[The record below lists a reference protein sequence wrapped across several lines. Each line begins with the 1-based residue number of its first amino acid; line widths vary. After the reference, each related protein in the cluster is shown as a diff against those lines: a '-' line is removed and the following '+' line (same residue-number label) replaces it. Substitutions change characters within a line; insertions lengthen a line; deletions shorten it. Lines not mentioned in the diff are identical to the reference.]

1 MRDKKRFLTVL
12 LSIMCML
19 SLILTSFSITAVSS
33 ADDISGDDGTVEG
46 TDDEDEED
54 EEDGDDEDADDDLGG
69 IDTVMNFVASKIE
82 KKAVTLK
89 WDKVSDIDGYTVE
102 YKAASASKW
111 SDKAVAAAKNSVKIT
126 GLKIGTRY
134 NFRIRAYIHYEE
146 DLDDEEDE
154 EEEEEEEFIDDIIE
168 EDEEDEEED
177 EGEEDFPEYEYG
189 EYSKMTLTTLKKD
202 GSGVK
207 KAVSNTYEKKA
218 TGVKTSKLRSLKST
232 KKGTVELSWK
242 KNAKATGYEIYMS
255 NKKSSGYK
263 KVATIKNNN
272 TVKYIKKKLKSG
284 EKFFFKIRAYVVKK
298 KVKTFTKYSAVKSIT
313 VK

>member
-33 ADDISGDDGTVEG
+33 ADDISEDDGTVEG

-54 EEDGDDEDADDDLGG
+54 GDDEDVDDDFGG
-69 IDTVMNFVASKIE
+69 IDTVMNFVASKIG

-111 SDKAVAAAKNSVKIT
+111 SDKDVAAAKNSVKIT

-134 NFRIRAYIHYEE
+134 IFRIRAYIHYEE
-146 DLDDEEDE
+146 DLDDEED
-154 EEEEEEEFIDDIIE
+154 EEEEEFIDDIIE

-298 KVKTFTKYSAVKSIT
+298 KVKTFAKYSAVKSIT

>member
-46 TDDEDEED
+46 TDDEDDED
-54 EEDGDDEDADDDLGG
+54 DEDGDDEDADDDFGG
-69 IDTVMNFVASKIE
+69 IDTVMNFVASKIG

-111 SDKAVAAAKNSVKIT
+111 SNKDVAAAKNSVKIT

-154 EEEEEEEFIDDIIE
+154 EEEEFIDDIIE
-168 EDEEDEEED
+168 DDEEDEGED

-218 TGVKTSKLRSLKST
+218 TGIKTSKLSSLKST
-232 KKGTVELSWK
+232 KKGTVKLSWK

-298 KVKTFTKYSAVKSIT
+298 KVKTFAKYSAVKSIT

>member
-33 ADDISGDDGTVEG
+33 ADDISGGDGTVEG
-46 TDDEDEED
+46 TDDEDDED
-54 EEDGDDEDADDDLGG
+54 EEEDGDDEDADDDFGG
-69 IDTVMNFVASKIE
+69 IDTVMNFVASKIG

-111 SDKAVAAAKNSVKIT
+111 SDKDVAAAKNSVKIT

-146 DLDDEEDE
+146 DLEDEEDE
-154 EEEEEEEFIDDIIE
+154 EDEEFIDDIIE
-168 EDEEDEEED
+168 DDEEDEGED

-218 TGVKTSKLRSLKST
+218 AGIKTSKLSSLKST
-232 KKGTVELSWK
+232 KKGTVKLSWK

-298 KVKTFTKYSAVKSIT
+298 KVKTFAKYSAVKSIT

>member
-54 EEDGDDEDADDDLGG
+54 EG
-69 IDTVMNFVASKIE
+69 
-82 KKAVTLK
+82 
-89 WDKVSDIDGYTVE
+89 
-102 YKAASASKW
+102 
-111 SDKAVAAAKNSVKIT
+111 
-126 GLKIGTRY
+126 
-134 NFRIRAYIHYEE
+134 
-146 DLDDEEDE
+146 
-154 EEEEEEEFIDDIIE
+154 
-168 EDEEDEEED
+168 ED

-218 TGVKTSKLRSLKST
+218 TGVKTSKLRFLKST

>member
-54 EEDGDDEDADDDLGG
+54 EEDGDDEDADDEDADDDFGG
-69 IDTVMNFVASKIE
+69 IDTVMNFVASKIG

-102 YKAASASKW
+102 YKVASASKW
-111 SDKAVAAAKNSVKIT
+111 SDKDVAAAKNSVKIT

-146 DLDDEEDE
+146 DLEDEEDE
-154 EEEEEEEFIDDIIE
+154 EDEEFIDDIIE
-168 EDEEDEEED
+168 EDEEDEGED
-177 EGEEDFPEYEYG
+177 DFPEYEYG

-218 TGVKTSKLRSLKST
+218 AGVKTSKLSSLKST
-232 KKGTVELSWK
+232 KKGTVKLSWK

-272 TVKYIKKKLKSG
+272 TVKYIKKKLKPG
-284 EKFFFKIRAYVVKK
+284 KKFFFKIRAYVVKK

>member
-46 TDDEDEED
+46 TDDEDD
-54 EEDGDDEDADDDLGG
+54 EEDGDDEDADDDFGG
-69 IDTVMNFVASKIE
+69 IDTVMNFVASKIG

-89 WDKVSDIDGYTVE
+89 WDKVSDIDGYTVG

-111 SDKAVAAAKNSVKIT
+111 SDKDVAAAKNSVKIT

-146 DLDDEEDE
+146 DLDDEED
-154 EEEEEEEFIDDIIE
+154 EEEEEFIDDIIE

-218 TGVKTSKLRSLKST
+218 TGVKTSKLSSLKST

-272 TVKYIKKKLKSG
+272 TVKHIKKKLKSG

>member
-46 TDDEDEED
+46 TDDEDD
-54 EEDGDDEDADDDLGG
+54 EDGDDEDADDDFGG
-69 IDTVMNFVASKIE
+69 IDTVMNFVASKIG

-111 SDKAVAAAKNSVKIT
+111 SNKDVAAAKNSVKIT

-154 EEEEEEEFIDDIIE
+154 EEEEFIDDIIE
-168 EDEEDEEED
+168 DDEEDEGED

-218 TGVKTSKLRSLKST
+218 TGIKTSKLSSLKST
-232 KKGTVELSWK
+232 KKGTVKLSWK

-298 KVKTFTKYSAVKSIT
+298 KVKTFAKYSAVKSIT

>member
-46 TDDEDEED
+46 TDDEDD
-54 EEDGDDEDADDDLGG
+54 EEDGDDEDADDDFGG
-69 IDTVMNFVASKIE
+69 IDTVMNFVASKIG

-111 SDKAVAAAKNSVKIT
+111 SDKDVAAAKNSVKIT

-146 DLDDEEDE
+146 DLDDEED
-154 EEEEEEEFIDDIIE
+154 EEEEEFIDDIIE

-218 TGVKTSKLRSLKST
+218 TGVKTSKLSSLKST

-272 TVKYIKKKLKSG
+272 TVKHIKKKLKSG
-284 EKFFFKIRAYVVKK
+284 EKFFFKIRAYVGKK

>member
-46 TDDEDEED
+46 TDDEDDED
-54 EEDGDDEDADDDLGG
+54 DEDGDDEDADDDFGG
-69 IDTVMNFVASKIE
+69 IDTVMNFVASKIG

-111 SDKAVAAAKNSVKIT
+111 SDKDVAAAKNSVKIT

-154 EEEEEEEFIDDIIE
+154 EEEEFIDDIIE
-168 EDEEDEEED
+168 DDEEDEGED

-218 TGVKTSKLRSLKST
+218 TGIKTSKLSSLKST
-232 KKGTVELSWK
+232 KKGTVKLSWK

-298 KVKTFTKYSAVKSIT
+298 KVKTFAKYSAVKSIT

>member
-1 MRDKKRFLTVL
+1 MIQKIKNRLQNDKKYRRKLLLVGVLFLGLLGAGLFTLIRPAMARETYVYKEETVSRGDL
-12 LSIMCML
+12 VLGITESGSLTFTQKQVDYDLAL
-19 SLILTSFSITAVSS
+19 SLI
-33 ADDISGDDGTVEG
+33 
-46 TDDEDEED
+46 
-54 EEDGDDEDADDDLGG
+54 
-69 IDTVMNFVASKIE
+69 
-82 KKAVTLK
+82 
-89 WDKVSDIDGYTVE
+89 Y
-102 YKAASASKW
+102 
-111 SDKAVAAAKNSVKIT
+111 
-126 GLKIGTRY
+126 
-134 NFRIRAYIHYEE
+134 
-146 DLDDEEDE
+146 
-154 EEEEEEEFIDDIIE
+154 
-168 EDEEDEEED
+168 EEDEEED

>member
-46 TDDEDEED
+46 TDDEDDED
-54 EEDGDDEDADDDLGG
+54 EEDGDDEDADDEDADDDFGG
-69 IDTVMNFVASKIE
+69 IDTVMNFVASKIG

-111 SDKAVAAAKNSVKIT
+111 SDKDVAAAKNSVKIT

-146 DLDDEEDE
+146 DLEDEEDE
-154 EEEEEEEFIDDIIE
+154 EDEEFIDDIIE

-177 EGEEDFPEYEYG
+177 DFPEYEYG

-218 TGVKTSKLRSLKST
+218 AGVKTSKLSSLKST
-232 KKGTVELSWK
+232 KKGTVKLSWK

-272 TVKYIKKKLKSG
+272 TVKYIKKKLKPG
-284 EKFFFKIRAYVVKK
+284 KKFFFKIRAYVVKK

>member
-46 TDDEDEED
+46 TDDEDD
-54 EEDGDDEDADDDLGG
+54 EEDGDDEDADDDFGG
-69 IDTVMNFVASKIE
+69 IDTVMNFVASKIG

-111 SDKAVAAAKNSVKIT
+111 SDKDVAAAKNSVKIT

-146 DLDDEEDE
+146 DLDDEED
-154 EEEEEEEFIDDIIE
+154 EEEEEFIDDIIE

-202 GSGVK
+202 GSGVN

-218 TGVKTSKLRSLKST
+218 TGVKTSKLSSLKST

-272 TVKYIKKKLKSG
+272 TVKHIKKKLKSG

>member
-46 TDDEDEED
+46 TDDEDD
-54 EEDGDDEDADDDLGG
+54 EEDGDDEDADDDFGG
-69 IDTVMNFVASKIE
+69 IDTVMNFVASKIG

-111 SDKAVAAAKNSVKIT
+111 SDKDVAATKNSVKIT

-154 EEEEEEEFIDDIIE
+154 EDEEEEEFIDDIIE

-218 TGVKTSKLRSLKST
+218 TGVKTSKL
-232 KKGTVELSWK
+232 
-242 KNAKATGYEIYMS
+242 
-255 NKKSSGYK
+255 SSSSQLRR
-263 KVATIKNNN
+263 VQ
-272 TVKYIKKKLKSG
+272 
-284 EKFFFKIRAYVVKK
+284 
-298 KVKTFTKYSAVKSIT
+298 
-313 VK
+313 

>member
-33 ADDISGDDGTVEG
+33 ADDISGGDGTVEG
-46 TDDEDEED
+46 TDDEDD
-54 EEDGDDEDADDDLGG
+54 EEDGDDEDADDDFGG
-69 IDTVMNFVASKIE
+69 IDTVMNFVASKIG

-111 SDKAVAAAKNSVKIT
+111 SDKDVAAAKNSVKIT

-154 EEEEEEEFIDDIIE
+154 EEEEFIDDIIE
-168 EDEEDEEED
+168 DDEEDEGED

-218 TGVKTSKLRSLKST
+218 TGIKTSKLSSLKST
-232 KKGTVELSWK
+232 KKGTVKLSWK

-298 KVKTFTKYSAVKSIT
+298 KVKTFAKYSAVKSIT